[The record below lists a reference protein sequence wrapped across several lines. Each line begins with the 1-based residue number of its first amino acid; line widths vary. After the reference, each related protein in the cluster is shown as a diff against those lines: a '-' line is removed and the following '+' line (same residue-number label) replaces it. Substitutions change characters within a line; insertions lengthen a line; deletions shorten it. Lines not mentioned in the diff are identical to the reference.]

1 MTKIATL
8 CFAGHLLLSSLFL
21 ICGGYEAWAKLL
33 RIKHISR
40 YLLHPASLGD
50 RSYYC
55 LLLFNMVV
63 VPIIFFWYHFSSLK
77 SPPPLFSNTLCFKA
91 QTSPSSSCR
100 LPRWFQQPEPYWALC
115 IIISITKLKFGY
127 EQAIFCCTKL
137 AIYYIQSCSQPSFHV
152 FNMCLLIT
160 RLHHVTFDLYKT
172 VCVSCTIIS

>member
-1 MTKIATL
+1 MSYFICSHFFFSTTLNKVPINFRLKQKKESQGKVMTKIATL

-21 ICGGYEAWAKLL
+21 ICGGYEAWTKLL

-100 LPRWFQQPEPYWALC
+100 LPRWF
-115 IIISITKLKFGY
+115 
-127 EQAIFCCTKL
+127 
-137 AIYYIQSCSQPSFHV
+137 
-152 FNMCLLIT
+152 
-160 RLHHVTFDLYKT
+160 
-172 VCVSCTIIS
+172 